1 MTSTPS
7 QRVWGCF
14 NLRFVVCSFRTLAG
28 KAFRTI
34 SRTCSSQEPASLTST
49 QRGHLHRQADT
60 VSISYHAA
68 DMSTSPIEL
77 PPFVHSPLAIDA
89 LLDRQWSVLET
100 KVSMLDADIEF
111 DAPSYV

>member
-1 MTSTPS
+1 
-7 QRVWGCF
+7 
-14 NLRFVVCSFRTLAG
+14 
-28 KAFRTI
+28 
-34 SRTCSSQEPASLTST
+34 
-49 QRGHLHRQADT
+49 
-60 VSISYHAA
+60 
-68 DMSTSPIEL
+68 MSTSPIEL